1 MNKLLEQIFKFGI
14 TGLVNTIIDFGL
26 FNLLVAMTGIHSG
39 WQVGLLNAAAV
50 TAAMINSYLMNRR
63 WTFYEINH
71 SHNSL
76 MRFVLAS
83 IIGILINS
91 LVVTAVSS
99 LCKSLPLSIYLV
111 LNAGK
116 IIGALLSSTWNFI
129 AYRNWVFQDVE
140 ELDCSFEVETTAV
153 IKGMLSIIIPAY
165 NESLRLPK
173 RLRRLATSAQPH
185 VPVEIVVVDDGSTD
199 NTRELVEEISQE
211 FQFIRCLSYVPN
223 QGKGYAVK
231 TGMLNAQGEYIIF
244 VDADETFSWE
254 HIQQILAR
262 LQAGQQVAV
271 GARNRSGPGR
281 VVGESR
287 LRYLM
292 GRTFNLLIQMVIL
305 PGCPDSQ
312 CGLKG
317 FSWEAAREIFSRQ
330 HLKGFA
336 FDVEIL
342 ALARA
347 LQFDVSYV
355 PVEASDCPG
364 SSVNRLLSPL
374 SMALDILRVKLNLGL
389 RRYDLPEKS
398 VT

>member
-63 WTFYEINH
+63 WTFNEISH
-71 SHNSL
+71 SRNSL

-91 LVVTAVSS
+91 LVVTAVSN
-99 LCKSLPLSIYLV
+99 LCRSLPLSIYLV

-116 IIGALLSSTWNFI
+116 IIGAILSSTWNFI

-140 ELDCSFEVETTAV
+140 ELDCSFEVETAAV
-153 IKGMLSIIIPAY
+153 KGMVSIIIPAY
-165 NESLRLPK
+165 NESLRLPQ
-173 RLRRLATSAQPH
+173 RLRRLATSAQSH
-185 VPVEIVVVDDGSTD
+185 VTVEIVVVDDGSTD
-199 NTRELVEEISQE
+199 NTRELVKEISQE
-211 FQFIRCLSYVPN
+211 FQFIRCLSYMPN

-254 HIQQILAR
+254 HIQQILDR

-271 GARNRSGPGR
+271 GARNSGGSGR
-281 VVGESR
+281 VAGESR

-317 FSWEAAREIFSRQ
+317 FSREAAREIFSRQ
-330 HLKGFA
+330 LLRGFA
-336 FDVEIL
+336 FDVEVL

-347 LQFDVSYV
+347 LQFDVAYV

-364 SSVNRLLSPL
+364 SSVNRFLSPFY
-374 SMALDILRVKLNLGL
+374 MALDILRVKLNLGL
-389 RRYDLPEKS
+389 RRYDVPGKS
-398 VT
+398 VP